1 MSKKELFQ
9 SLFLLLVVMG
19 LIFGYQHLQWK
30 DVEKDLGYS
39 KSARANPYLAAEK
52 FLQAKQVS
60 VTVHQGLRQLD
71 QLPPLDTVLILS
83 SAHRSLSQRRINN
96 LLEWV
101 RAGGRLITSVP
112 HPYNDVLGISGD
124 RLLDPLNIYLVSAEQ
139 DLLQEAESLVNT
151 DSNSD
156 VGTGTVLKDGGQ
168 EIEAGPQLQSEP
180 LSQCGSEA
188 TAIFFDDDQYE
199 TWVNVGS
206 AYDIHYEGDDASVLG
221 AVAGDVG
228 YRFLQVAVGEGIIT
242 VFPNLNFWLNRS
254 IDQHDHAHLLYQ
266 LTGNKVWILYDR
278 KVPSIV
284 ALIAK
289 FAPYLV
295 VTVVIFLILL
305 FWRNASRFG
314 GIIDD
319 TEKPRRQLL
328 EHISACA
335 SLAWKKGR
343 TEYLLQPM
351 QREIEELLQKDHPG
365 SDIFEN
371 NSSKIN
377 HSEQRSDAVR
387 YVAQEIN
394 IQIEEINS
402 LLTTQQVKNE
412 FDLVE
417 KIQMLQKI
425 RNAL

>member
-39 KSARANPYLAAEK
+39 QSARANPYLAAEK

-314 GIIDD
+314 GIIDN

-351 QREIEELLQKDHPG
+351 QREIEELLQKDHPC

>member
-1 MSKKELFQ
+1 M
-9 SLFLLLVVMG
+9 
-19 LIFGYQHLQWK
+19 
-30 DVEKDLGYS
+30 
-39 KSARANPYLAAEK
+39 
-52 FLQAKQVS
+52 
-60 VTVHQGLRQLD
+60 
-71 QLPPLDTVLILS
+71 
-83 SAHRSLSQRRINN
+83 
-96 LLEWV
+96 
-101 RAGGRLITSVP
+101 
-112 HPYNDVLGISGD
+112 
-124 RLLDPLNIYLVSAEQ
+124 
-139 DLLQEAESLVNT
+139 
-151 DSNSD
+151 
-156 VGTGTVLKDGGQ
+156 KDGGQ

-295 VTVVIFLILL
+295 VTAVIFLILL

-314 GIIDD
+314 GIIDN